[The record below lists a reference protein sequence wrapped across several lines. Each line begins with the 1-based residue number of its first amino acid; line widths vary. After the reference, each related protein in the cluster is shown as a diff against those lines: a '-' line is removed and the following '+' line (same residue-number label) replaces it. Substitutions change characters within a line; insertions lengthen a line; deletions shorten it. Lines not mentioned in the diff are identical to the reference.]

1 MGRII
6 MYIPDGEGYMMRG
19 REENFVYC
27 RKKGKLKLWHWG
39 WNIFHVKLEEQDGNG
54 AYRDWLYVTQ
64 RESWNSCFDKKMKQT
79 IATAVWFLKIGLPA
93 SELYFMNSFRLK

>member
-6 MYIPDGEGYMMRG
+6 MYIPDGERYIMRG

-39 WNIFHVKLEEQDGNG
+39 WNIFHVKFEEHDGNG
-54 AYRDWLYVTQ
+54 PYRDWLYMTQ

-79 IATAVWFLKIGLPA
+79 IATVVWFLKIGLPD